1 MFHLIHLIQA
11 SNLSPFEYV
20 STHLQLIGW
29 PTLVYLAWKVS
40 KYFDRASIQI
50 VKTISQIDAMATNHF
65 PHMEA
70 SLTKQDS
77 LMESMDQSLT
87 TIANNSSRRREF

>member
-1 MFHLIHLIQA
+1 MFHLIQA

-40 KYFDRASIQI
+40 KYFDRASHQI
-50 VKTISQIDAMATNHF
+50 VKTITQIDAMATNHF

-70 SLTKQDS
+70 SLTKQDG
-77 LMESMDQSLT
+77 LLTSMDGSLK
-87 TIANNSSRRREF
+87 TIAGNSDRRREQF